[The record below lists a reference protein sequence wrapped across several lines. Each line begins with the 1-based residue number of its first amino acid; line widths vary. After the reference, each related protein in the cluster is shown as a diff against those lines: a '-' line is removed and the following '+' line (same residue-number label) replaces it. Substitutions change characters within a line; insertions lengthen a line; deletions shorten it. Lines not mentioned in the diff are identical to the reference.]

1 MVRGQCPPACRDGLR
16 SIDSATFIDRKHC
29 SRAHFRSTRV
39 PLTDASAHTKI
50 RPTLSRARDRHLFQL
65 WMTTIRRAAEPSMA
79 MACVLLPASLATAT
93 ATRASLHAT
102 LHPPARPLPSRPPI
116 RAEDGSARL
125 PGVGGRRP
133 AAASPPRR
141 RGAPQAPRTAPDP
154 PAPPRLNLAAPVP
167 LLFWGGEV

>member
-79 MACVLLPASLATAT
+79 MACVFLPASLATAT
-93 ATRASLHAT
+93 ATRASYTRPYTRRRGHFPPGPRSAPKMGAHACQVSEDAD
-102 LHPPARPLPSRPPI
+102 PQPL
-116 RAEDGSARL
+116 L
-125 PGVGGRRP
+125 RP
-133 AAASPPRR
+133 AAGGHPRLRVRRPTLQPRR
-141 RGAPQAPRTAPDP
+141 G
-154 PAPPRLNLAAPVP
+154 
-167 LLFWGGEV
+167 